1 MIMEKTNYLILG
13 SGVAGLTFAL
23 KMATRFPD
31 RKITIITKGDE
42 DESNTKYAQ
51 GGVAVVTSEITDSYQ
66 DHIEDTLI
74 AGAGLCDLSVVEMV
88 IKNGPK
94 RLQELISWGANF
106 DKNQTGNFDLGM
118 EGGHSANRVLHHK
131 DQTGFE
137 IEQKILKQVHRQ
149 ANIEL
154 LPHHFALDL
163 LVKNKRCYGA
173 KVIHIVSK
181 KITIFQAN
189 FTILATG
196 GIGNTYQHS
205 SNPAIATGDGIAMAF
220 RAGATILD
228 MEFIQFHPTVFYEK
242 ESKNKFLIS
251 EAVRGFGAHL
261 KNKRGERF
269 LLKIDSRGELA
280 SRDIVSQAIDMELKK
295 SGEPCVFLDCTH
307 LDVDKFKKHF
317 PTIVQTCISKG
328 VNPARDWIPV
338 VPAQHYLCGG
348 VDVDTNGQTSIQ
360 NLYACGEV
368 SRTGLHGANRLASNS
383 LLEALVYA
391 DNIYKHLVSCDLKE
405 NKLPISLENKT
416 NSEFI
421 PMTKVHQIQLQD
433 LKSELQAL
441 MSSSVGIVRSNSDL
455 RIAKN
460 RLTEWKSILK
470 KSIENREMDWK
481 MMEILNQIEV
491 GLLIVEHSLLR
502 EENCGGFMKLKE
514 IEHS

>member
-1 MIMEKTNYLILG
+1 MMEKTNYLILG

-23 KMATRFPD
+23 KIATRFPD
-31 RKITIITKGDE
+31 RQITIITKGDE

-51 GGVAVVTSEITDSYQ
+51 GGVAIVTSEITDSYQ

-74 AGAGLCDLSVVEMV
+74 AGAGLCELPVVEMV

-94 RLQELISWGANF
+94 RLQELISWGTHF
-106 DKNQTGNFDLGM
+106 DKNKTGNFDLGM
-118 EGGHSANRVLHHK
+118 EGGHSAKRVLHHK

-137 IEQKILKQVHRQ
+137 IEQKILKQVRRQ
-149 ANIEL
+149 DNIAL
-154 LPHHFALDL
+154 LPHHFALEL
-163 LVKNKRCYGA
+163 LVENNRCYGA
-173 KVIHIVSK
+173 KAIHTESK
-181 KITIFQAN
+181 KATIFQAD

-196 GIGNTYQHS
+196 GIGNIYQHS

-220 RAGATILD
+220 RAGANISD

-295 SGEPCVFLDCTH
+295 SGEPCVFLDCMH
-307 LDVDKFKKHF
+307 LDMDKFKKHF

-360 NLYACGEV
+360 NLFACGEV

-391 DNIYKHLVSCDLKE
+391 DNIYKYLAACELEYKP
-405 NKLPISLENKT
+405 LPDSLGNSIDSDDISL
-416 NSEFI
+416 SE
-421 PMTKVHQIQLQD
+421 VHQIQLQD
-433 LKSELQAL
+433 LKTELQAL
-441 MSSSVGIVRSNSDL
+441 MSSSVGIVRNDADL
-455 RIAKN
+455 KN
-460 RLTEWKSILK
+460 AQNRMTEWKSIL
-470 KSIENREMDWK
+470 ENATQKHPLNWK
-481 MMEILNQIEV
+481 IMELLNQIEV
-491 GLLIVEHSLLR
+491 GMLIVEHSLKR
-502 EENCGGFMKLKE
+502 DENCGGFMKIK
-514 IEHS
+514 